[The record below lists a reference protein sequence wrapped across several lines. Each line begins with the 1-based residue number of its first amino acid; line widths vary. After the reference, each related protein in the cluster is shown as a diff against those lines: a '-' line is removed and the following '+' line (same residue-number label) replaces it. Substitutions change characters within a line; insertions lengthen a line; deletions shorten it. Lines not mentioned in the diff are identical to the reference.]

1 MYYKNLDEEKVVS
14 VYFKYYRQNLYFEKA
29 IRYDEIYFSSNEE
42 LNDPLDLSFTPYFDD
57 NEVAWEK
64 LLQVKPKVEMLNI
77 ALYLDTT
84 SHELASELNSI
95 FKGSTLAYQQ
105 TIKPLIDSK
114 NKELKRIFIKH
125 INNAIESEYT
135 SDKNSNFSNFDTEA
149 KAEMCISFLTEI
161 LSRGWSKKFYSCS
174 FSKNALEP
182 KMWAHY
188 ADGFKGCV
196 IIYESNEN
204 SSIKLKPHFSSI
216 EYVPYAFSKVQYT
229 NIEKKLSILEYMLN
243 NNIVSS
249 PLLTKNSF
257 WSYEQE
263 YRLLLS
269 EEFNSIYLRQMDKM
283 PTTNSRERI
292 FYHQQESIIGIIF
305 GARCS
310 NDYKDKIR
318 AILGEKRS
326 YIKSKGFY
334 SFDTELTTDG
344 KVVIKSGSICRSMK
358 EASSQVY
365 DEILEGD
372 RLSKCLIQLS
382 ISS

>member
-1 MYYKNLDEEKVVS
+1 MS
-14 VYFKYYRQNLYFEKA
+14 FYFKYYRQNLYFEKA

-84 SHELASELNSI
+84 SYELASELNSI

-149 KAEMCISFLTEI
+149 KAEMCILFLTEI

-204 SSIKLKPHFSSI
+204 NSIKLKPHFRSTKYES
-216 EYVPYAFSKVQYT
+216 YNFSEDQYSD
-229 NIEKKLSILEYMLN
+229 IEKKVSILDYMLKSS
-243 NNIVSS
+243 IVNS

-318 AILGEKRS
+318 AILGEKCS

-372 RLSKCLIQLS
+372 RLNKYLIQLR

>member
-42 LNDPLDLSFTPYFDD
+42 LNDPLDLAFTPYFDD

-105 TIKPLIDSK
+105 TIKSLIDSK

-229 NIEKKLSILEYMLN
+229 NIEKKLSIVN
-243 NNIVSS
+243 NGLQLRSVG
-249 PLLTKNSF
+249 KSF
-257 WSYEQE
+257 AI
-263 YRLLLS
+263 S
-269 EEFNSIYLRQMDKM
+269 EGKWGCINNKGKEVVKCQYDLIYPFREKITFVQKSGKWGMIDEKGKEVIPCM
-283 PTTNSRERI
+283 YDDVCYKSNYQTIDTQFDMAPTTVLKKTI
-292 FYHQQESIIGIIF
+292 IPYQQYGIVYMF
-305 GARCS
+305 QQ
-310 NDYKDKIR
+310 NKI
-318 AILGEKRS
+318 
-326 YIKSKGFY
+326 Y
-334 SFDTELTTDG
+334 SF
-344 KVVIKSGSICRSMK
+344 SSNGSI
-358 EASSQVY
+358 
-365 DEILEGD
+365 
-372 RLSKCLIQLS
+372 LS
-382 ISS
+382 INNLSNH

>member
-84 SHELASELNSI
+84 SYELASELNSI

-204 SSIKLKPHFSSI
+204 SSIKLKPHFRSTKYES
-216 EYVPYAFSKVQYT
+216 YNFSEVQYSD
-229 NIEKKLSILEYMLN
+229 IEKKVSILDYMLKSS
-243 NNIVSS
+243 IVNS

-257 WSYEQE
+257 WSYEEE

-269 EEFNSIYLRQMDKM
+269 EEFNYFYLTQMDNM
-283 PTTNSRERI
+283 PITSSRERI
-292 FYHQQESIIGIIF
+292 FYHQEESIIGVIF

-310 NDYKDKIR
+310 KDYKDKVR
-318 AILGEKRS
+318 VILGEKCS
-326 YIKSKGFY
+326 YKQKGFY

-344 KVVIKSGSICRSMK
+344 NVVIKSGSICRSMK

-372 RLSKCLIQLS
+372 RLNKCLIQLR
-382 ISS
+382 ISF

>member
-1 MYYKNLDEEKVVS
+1 MK
-14 VYFKYYRQNLYFEKA
+14 
-29 IRYDEIYFSSNEE
+29 
-42 LNDPLDLSFTPYFDD
+42 
-57 NEVAWEK
+57 
-64 LLQVKPKVEMLNI
+64 
-77 ALYLDTT
+77 
-84 SHELASELNSI
+84 
-95 FKGSTLAYQQ
+95 
-105 TIKPLIDSK
+105 
-114 NKELKRIFIKH
+114 
-125 INNAIESEYT
+125 
-135 SDKNSNFSNFDTEA
+135 
-149 KAEMCISFLTEI
+149 
-161 LSRGWSKKFYSCS
+161 
-174 FSKNALEP
+174 
-182 KMWAHY
+182 
-188 ADGFKGCV
+188 
-196 IIYESNEN
+196 
-204 SSIKLKPHFSSI
+204 
-216 EYVPYAFSKVQYT
+216 
-229 NIEKKLSILEYMLN
+229 KKLSILKYMLN

-372 RLSKCLIQLS
+372 RLNKCLIQLR
-382 ISS
+382 ISF

>member
-42 LNDPLDLSFTPYFDD
+42 LNDPLDLAFTPYFDD

-105 TIKPLIDSK
+105 TIKSLIDSK

-149 KAEMCISFLTEI
+149 KAEMCILFLTEI

-196 IIYESNEN
+196 IIYESDEN

-216 EYVPYAFSKVQYT
+216 EYLPYVFSKVQYT
-229 NIEKKLSILEYMLN
+229 NIEKKLSILKYMLN

-269 EEFNSIYLRQMDKM
+269 EEFNSIHLAQMDKM

-292 FYHQQESIIGIIF
+292 FYHLQESIIGIIF

-326 YIKSKGFY
+326 YIKPKGFY

-372 RLSKCLIQLS
+372 RLNKCLIQLR
-382 ISS
+382 ISF

>member
-1 MYYKNLDEEKVVS
+1 MS
-14 VYFKYYRQNLYFEKA
+14 FYFKYYRQNLYFEKA

-42 LNDPLDLSFTPYFDD
+42 LNDPLDLAFTPYFDD

-105 TIKPLIDSK
+105 TIKSLIDSK

-135 SDKNSNFSNFDTEA
+135 LDKNSNFSNFDTEA
-149 KAEMCISFLTEI
+149 KAEMCILFLTEI

-204 SSIKLKPHFSSI
+204 SSIKLKPHF
-216 EYVPYAFSKVQYT
+216 
-229 NIEKKLSILEYMLN
+229 
-243 NNIVSS
+243 
-249 PLLTKNSF
+249 
-257 WSYEQE
+257 
-263 YRLLLS
+263 R
-269 EEFNSIYLRQMDKM
+269 
-283 PTTNSRERI
+283 
-292 FYHQQESIIGIIF
+292 
-305 GARCS
+305 
-310 NDYKDKIR
+310 
-318 AILGEKRS
+318 
-326 YIKSKGFY
+326 
-334 SFDTELTTDG
+334 
-344 KVVIKSGSICRSMK
+344 
-358 EASSQVY
+358 
-365 DEILEGD
+365 
-372 RLSKCLIQLS
+372 
-382 ISS
+382 

>member
-1 MYYKNLDEEKVVS
+1 MS
-14 VYFKYYRQNLYFEKA
+14 IYFKYYRQNLYFEKA

-42 LNDPLDLSFTPYFDD
+42 LNDPLDLAFTPYFDD

-105 TIKPLIDSK
+105 TIKSLIDSK

-149 KAEMCISFLTEI
+149 KAEMCILFLTEI

-196 IIYESNEN
+196 IIYESDEN

-216 EYVPYAFSKVQYT
+216 EYLPYVFSKVQYT
-229 NIEKKLSILEYMLN
+229 NIEKKLSILKYMLN

-269 EEFNSIYLRQMDKM
+269 EEFNSIHLAQMDKM

-292 FYHQQESIIGIIF
+292 FYHLQESIIGIIF

-326 YIKSKGFY
+326 YIKPKGFY

-358 EASSQVY
+358 EASSHVY

-372 RLSKCLIQLS
+372 RLNKYLIQLR

>member
-1 MYYKNLDEEKVVS
+1 MS
-14 VYFKYYRQNLYFEKA
+14 IYFKYYRQNLYFEKA

-42 LNDPLDLSFTPYFDD
+42 LNDPLDLAFTPYFDD

-64 LLQVKPKVEMLNI
+64 LLQLKPEAEIWNI
-77 ALYLDTT
+77 AHILDIT
-84 SHELASELNSI
+84 SPELVSELNSI
-95 FKGSTLAYQQ
+95 FKGSTLEYQQ
-105 TIKPLIDSK
+105 TIKLLIDLK
-114 NKELKRIFIKH
+114 KEELTRIFIKH
-125 INNAIESEYT
+125 INNAIKSGYTSNKKSIFSEY
-135 SDKNSNFSNFDTEA
+135 DTEV
-149 KAEMCISFLTEI
+149 KADVCIEFLYEI

-174 FSKNALEP
+174 FSKNALES

-243 NNIVSS
+243 SNIVSS

-283 PTTNSRERI
+283 PTTNSCERI

-365 DEILEGD
+365 DQILEGD

>member
-42 LNDPLDLSFTPYFDD
+42 LNDPLDLAFTPYFDD

-84 SHELASELNSI
+84 SYELASELNSI

-149 KAEMCISFLTEI
+149 KAEMCILFLTEI

-204 SSIKLKPHFSSI
+204 NSIKLKPHFRSTKYESYNFL
-216 EYVPYAFSKVQYT
+216 EVQYSD
-229 NIEKKLSILEYMLN
+229 IEKKVSILDYMLKSS
-243 NNIVSS
+243 IVNS

-257 WSYEQE
+257 WSYEEE

-269 EEFNSIYLRQMDKM
+269 EEFNYFYLTQMDNM
-283 PTTNSRERI
+283 PITSSRERI
-292 FYHQQESIIGIIF
+292 F
-305 GARCS
+305 
-310 NDYKDKIR
+310 
-318 AILGEKRS
+318 
-326 YIKSKGFY
+326 
-334 SFDTELTTDG
+334 
-344 KVVIKSGSICRSMK
+344 
-358 EASSQVY
+358 
-365 DEILEGD
+365 
-372 RLSKCLIQLS
+372 
-382 ISS
+382 